1 MSRKKPFR
9 DIISYLDLGHIDNE
23 GDFSEKINTLNS
35 ALGLNCRK
43 QTKFHNI

>member
-23 GDFSEKINTLNS
+23 GDFSEKINTVKKKINS
-35 ALGLNCRK
+35 
-43 QTKFHNI
+43 